1 MSPERDRRSA
11 PRVPANV
18 PVDYLADHF
27 MGNGTMIDVSPAG
40 MDIIGN
46 YEVTVGLNLSLR
58 IFLPQHTRPL
68 YVRLAVVRW
77 VRGQEFGVE
86 LLTLASLAQRGLA
99 MFMASRLA
107 DRG

>member
-1 MSPERDRRSA
+1 
-11 PRVPANV
+11 
-18 PVDYLADHF
+18 
-27 MGNGTMIDVSPAG
+27 MINVSPAG

-58 IFLPQHTRPL
+58 IFLPQQTRPL

-77 VRGQEFGVE
+77 VHGQEFGVE
-86 LLTLASLAQRGLA
+86 LLTLTSLAQKELA
-99 MFMASRLA
+99 MFRASLLA